1 MNQSEKEIFIRFL
14 KDEIKLINDRYKSL
28 TADPSELSEFNET
41 LQHLQRALNAVEK
54 PIKNE
59 GEL

>member
-14 KDEIKLINDRYKSL
+14 KDEIKLINERYKAL
-28 TADPSELSEFNET
+28 TEDASEVPEFNES

-54 PIKNE
+54 SMKH
-59 GEL
+59 